1 MDRKG
6 FGPRLGAAILDFLIV
21 LVGVGIISFFFSAT
35 LGALLGGAVAGP
47 AGGVAGGAAGA
58 YYLTAVLF
66 SVLVFCYGLIEAF
79 TGASPGKR
87 MIGIIIRKANGR
99 PAPLGTLLLRYLLKN
114 AGSALACVATV
125 TGSGMVDNLSRLAAA
140 AITLGF
146 LLTLGESRQAL
157 HDHIAG
163 TAVYGR

>member
-21 LVGVGIISFFFSAT
+21 LVCVGILALLFGTTI
-35 LGALLGGAVAGP
+35 GALLGGTVAGP
-47 AGGVAGGAAGA
+47 AGGVAGGLAGA
-58 YYLTAVLF
+58 YYLTPMLF
-66 SVLVFCYGLIEAF
+66 PPLAFAYGLIEAF

-87 MIGIIIRKANGR
+87 MIGIIIRTDSGQ
-99 PAPLGTLLLRYLLKN
+99 PAPLATLLLRYLLKN
-114 AGSALACVATV
+114 AGSALAFLALLTHLN
-125 TGSGMVDNLSRLAAA
+125 TLNSLSTLASA

-157 HDHIAG
+157 HDRIVG

>member
-1 MDRKG
+1 MQRKG

-35 LGALLGGAVAGP
+35 LGAILGGTLAGP

-66 SVLVFCYGLIEAF
+66 TLLVFGYGLIEAF

-87 MIGIIIRKANGR
+87 MIGLIIRKDTGEA
-99 PAPLGTLLLRYLLKN
+99 APLATLLLRYLLKN
-114 AGSALACVATV
+114 SGSALTFLATV
-125 TGSGMVDNLSRLAAA
+125 TGMSLFETLSQFAAA

-157 HDHIAG
+157 HDRLAG
-163 TAVYGR
+163 TAVYAS